1 MTIETAMWFALGFLT
16 AGVLALLVMSSL
28 WRRAVRLT
36 RRRVARELP
45 SEVHGAIADKDL
57 QAARFAVDIRRME
70 LAAAA
75 ARRQAADA
83 RIDAARAAE
92 ARAGETVRADGLFG
106 RVGDLE
112 AKLAETTA
120 ALEAAQA
127 EIETLRHL
135 LADGEARIAGLMHEV
150 SAREIEVSTRKT
162 ELGASEMQ
170 LEAAR
175 ARVSEQTR
183 RVDELLAEK
192 GRLETSMMQER
203 DRADRLDK
211 RIERLVADLADREE
225 VAARRQRELDRAREA
240 VTVAQQRIAVL
251 SARDD
256 ALPQAGT
263 AMLRSLDLIEA
274 RNRDLE
280 ARLAAAEAAAK
291 SGGFGSVPA
300 AFTGEPSA
308 STGRDGLRGEISE
321 LAAEMVHLTERLEG
335 PGSPI
340 DRILAAPEGAG
351 GHRPTLAE
359 RVRRLR
365 AEAGRRAASGAEV
378 GR

>member
-1 MTIETAMWFALGFLT
+1 MTIETAMWFALGFLA

-45 SEVHGAIADKDL
+45 GDVHGAIADKDL
-57 QAARFAVDIRRME
+57 QAARFAVDIRKTE
-70 LAAAA
+70 LVAAA

-83 RIDAARAAE
+83 RIDAARASE
-92 ARAGETVRADGLFG
+92 ARALEATRADGLAA
-106 RVGDLE
+106 RIADLE
-112 AKLAETTA
+112 GRLADTEA
-120 ALEAAQA
+120 ALEAARA
-127 EIETLRHL
+127 EIETHL
-135 LADGEARIAGLMHEV
+135 HSLADGEARIAGLMHDV
-150 SAREIEVSTRKT
+150 SARDVEVSTRKT
-162 ELGASEMQ
+162 ELGTFEMQ

-175 ARVSEQTR
+175 TRVAEQTR
-183 RVDELLAEK
+183 RVDELLADK
-192 GRLETSMMQER
+192 GRLETSVMQER

-251 SARDD
+251 SARED

-280 ARLAAAEAAAK
+280 ARLAAAETAAK
-291 SGGFGSVPA
+291 AGGSGVA
-300 AFTGEPSA
+300 AA
-308 STGRDGLRGEISE
+308 STGGDGLRGEIAE

-351 GHRPTLAE
+351 GRRPTLAE

-365 AEAGRRAASGAEV
+365 AEAGPRAATGREGA
-378 GR
+378 R